1 MSLFVINRYEGE
13 KEPETKNENKHLS
26 ELLKRIEERKR
37 ERNLKKKD
45 IVAQDDNEQDAEK
58 NDRKKKK
65 RKKEINNES
74 VVENGSVV
82 ENESMVENVHISKD
96 AKENNAETESTS
108 PQKSHKKKKKKKKER
123 TLDDTENNINGE
135 SIEANDEKSITPN
148 IDNQND
154 QSLNTSVNVNSEKKT
169 DFMVLGVKHEKKK
182 QEVKR
187 VLPDW
192 LANPNIISNDLND
205 GPSLESLDSVLDSN
219 LIQIL
224 KTNGVDKLFPV
235 QASMISWLLK
245 CDEDKQKGWWLRDT
259 CVSAP
264 TGSGKTLAY
273 VLPIIHILQS
283 RLVPKIR
290 CLVVVPV
297 QELAAQVYKV
307 MVAYTLHTN
316 LTVALLSGA
325 SSFQQEQSTILR
337 TNARGECVSAVD
349 IVVATP
355 GRLVDHILKTP
366 EFSLSDLRF
375 LVIDEA
381 DRVTDWID
389 YLPEPHNHTPR
400 LTLSNMR
407 SSKAPVQKLLFSA
420 TLSQDPKKL
429 SHLRLFQPVLF
440 TTVLV
445 TDNDNDVNLD
455 TEAGN
460 YIGRYTGPE
469 GLTERA
475 VECTIEYK
483 PLALYDLLTRS
494 DTLLKTLIFTNSGES
509 AHRLTIL
516 LGSLLAEKNVTVGT
530 LSAQLKPKERE
541 NVLGKFITGEIKIL
555 VSSDALARGMDIP
568 DVGLVVS
575 YDLPK
580 HIKGYIHRAG
590 RTGRAGKTGI
600 VISILTPKQ
609 IGLFK
614 NMLSNVHK
622 AVPNIEKLELDSI
635 ASAVDYASHIKNLK
649 DTLEEEKQR
658 DLLRTKAVKRIR
670 SVVQE

>member
-635 ASAVDYASHIKNLK
+635 ASAVDYPSHIKNLK